1 MNITV
6 DSTCTFQITD
16 FKFDLLSF
24 ILSMRPEILTKHGTY
39 HFNMLNIRNY
49 RVKQNTGNNYL
60 STINGISGL
69 FWSISDYVNTGKIKE
84 YLE

>member
-16 FKFDLLSF
+16 FKFDLSF

-39 HFNMLNIRNY
+39 HFNMLNIKNY
-49 RVKQNTGNNYL
+49 RAKQNTGNNYL

-69 FWSISDYVNTGKIKE
+69 F
-84 YLE
+84 